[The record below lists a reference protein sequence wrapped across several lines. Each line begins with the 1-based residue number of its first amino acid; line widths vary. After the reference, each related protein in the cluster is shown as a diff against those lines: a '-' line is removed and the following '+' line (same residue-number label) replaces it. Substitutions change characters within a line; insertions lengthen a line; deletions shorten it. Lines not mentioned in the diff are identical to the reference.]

1 MIHKTAQ
8 VSADAVLGENVE
20 VGPFAIVEG
29 EVKIGPGTVIGAHS
43 MISRYTTIGS
53 SCYIYP
59 YASIGT
65 PPQDVGF
72 VEAPTRLEIG
82 DNTTIREF
90 VTINRG
96 TEKGGGVTRVG
107 KDNYIM
113 SYCHIAHDCLLGEG
127 VVMVNAASLSGHVE
141 VGDFA
146 VLSAY
151 AGVIQFVRIGAS
163 AFLGARA
170 GLDKDVPP
178 FSMATGYRARIYGLN
193 LVGLRRR
200 GFPRDVIKTLKEVYR
215 ILFRSEMLLDDAVKR
230 VEEEF
235 GDLAQV
241 RELLDFI
248 KSSKKGIAAGN
259 NREGY
264 WEK

>member
-1 MIHKTAQ
+1 MIHNTAQ

-20 VGPFAIVEG
+20 VGPFAILEG
-29 EVKIGPGTVIGAHS
+29 DVKIGDGTVIGAHA
-43 MISRYTTIGS
+43 MVSRYTTIGS

-72 VEAPTRLEIG
+72 VEAPTNLVIG
-82 DNTTIREF
+82 DKTTIREF

-96 TEKGGGVTRVG
+96 SEKGGGVTRVG
-107 KDNYIM
+107 RENYIM
-113 SYCHIAHDCLLGEG
+113 AYCHIAHDCLLGDG

-141 VGDFA
+141 VGDYA

-151 AGVIQFVRIGAS
+151 TGVIQYVRIGS
-163 AFLGARA
+163 HSFLGARA

-178 FSMATGYRARIYGLN
+178 FAMATGYRARIYGLN

-200 GFPRDVIKTLKEVYR
+200 RFPRETIKALKEVYR
-215 ILFRSEMLLDDAVKR
+215 ILFRTEMLLEEAAHK

-235 GDLAQV
+235 GDLAEV
-241 RELLDFI
+241 RELLEFI
-248 KSSKKGIAAGN
+248 RSSKKGIAVGN